1 MKTDHDHRLECVAV
15 LLACAHV
22 AEESLVAPQTI
33 LTLLILHFYIVVSEY
48 GKDSADAEI
57 VLLKRKG
64 KIDVRSTSVADFIRE
79 NILKQKSYY
88 QLVSCSIS
96 VNKKGL
102 TLRARCQP
110 LFYWFVAFLFGEE
123 GCLYSLREGRLRPKP
138 PSNAVVYLRPDKR
151 FDVLYS
157 SVAE

>member
-1 MKTDHDHRLECVAV
+1 MRCGAFGL
-15 LLACAHV
+15 CARCRR
-22 AEESLVAPQTI
+22 I
-33 LTLLILHFYIVVSEY
+33 LGCSADYPPPLNLHFYIVVSEY
-48 GKDSADAEI
+48 GKDGADTEI

>member
-1 MKTDHDHRLECVAV
+1 MKTDHDHRLECVVV

-48 GKDSADAEI
+48 GKDGADAEI

-79 NILKQKSYY
+79 NILKQKSY
-88 QLVSCSIS
+88 
-96 VNKKGL
+96 
-102 TLRARCQP
+102 
-110 LFYWFVAFLFGEE
+110 W
-123 GCLYSLREGRLRPKP
+123 
-138 PSNAVVYLRPDKR
+138 
-151 FDVLYS
+151 
-157 SVAE
+157 

>member
-1 MKTDHDHRLECVAV
+1 MKTDHDHRHDHRLAHTLRCFWLVRPLPKNPR
-15 LLACAHV
+15 LLRRL
-22 AEESLVAPQTI
+22 SPP
-33 LTLLILHFYIVVSEY
+33 LILHFYIVVSEY

-110 LFYWFVAFLFGEE
+110 LFYWFVVFLFGEE
-123 GCLYSLREGRLRPKP
+123 
-138 PSNAVVYLRPDKR
+138 VYALQPR
-151 FDVLYS
+151 FCQPV
-157 SVAE
+157 

>member
-15 LLACAHV
+15 LVACAHV

-33 LTLLILHFYIVVSEY
+33 LTPLILHFYIVVSEY
-48 GKDSADAEI
+48 GKDGADAEI

-79 NILKQKSYY
+79 NILKQKSYK
-88 QLVSCSIS
+88 QLVLFSIS
-96 VNKKGL
+96 DNKQGL

-123 GCLYSLREGRLRPKP
+123 VCLYSLREGRFQPKP
-138 PSNAVVYLRPDKR
+138 LSNAVVYLRPDKR

-157 SVAE
+157 SVTE

>member
-1 MKTDHDHRLECVAV
+1 MRCGAFGLCTRCRR
-15 LLACAHV
+15 
-22 AEESLVAPQTI
+22 I
-33 LTLLILHFYIVVSEY
+33 LGCSADYPPPLNLHFYIVVSEY
-48 GKDSADAEI
+48 GKDGADAEI

-79 NILKQKSYY
+79 NILKQKSYK
-88 QLVSCSIS
+88 QLVFFSIS
-96 VNKKGL
+96 DNKQGL

-123 GCLYSLREGRLRPKP
+123 VCLYSLREGRFRPKP